1 MKRFPLMIA
10 ALAVPIL
17 LAIAGSK
24 NSQNTGALTPVLGNY
39 PDTSLALSTDTTD
52 TPDASP
58 MNTERINVST
68 STDFKGT
75 LEGNPVTGVVR
86 VTDAHPAGAYTVTV
100 RAFDSGGASATK
112 TFTLTVT
119 TPATCVPVRFAT
131 AALIAGHGPQSATV
145 GDFNGDGKQDLAV
158 ANSNTVSILLG
169 DGTGGFSAPTDFA
182 GGGNSHSVS
191 SSVVGDFNG
200 DGKQD
205 LAVINYPNSLSI
217 LLGDGAGGFTTTNYA
232 IGSYAVSIAV
242 GDFNGDGKQDL
253 AVANYGTGSDPN
265 TVSILLGDGAGG
277 FSART
282 NFPVG
287 SSPASVAVGDFNND
301 GKQDLAVANTGSNNV
316 SILLG
321 NGDGSFGAP
330 TNFAVGGGSP
340 LSVAVGDFNGDG
352 NQDLAVANSDTN
364 TVSILLGDGM
374 GGFSAP
380 TNFAVGMYAYAV
392 AVGDFNGDGKQDLA
406 VVNYLISNTVSI
418 LLGDGKGGFSAPT
431 DFAVGI
437 GPVSVAVGD
446 FNGDGK
452 QDLVLANYYSKNV
465 SVLRRVCELTL
476 TGAVSRK
483 THGGGTGTFDIDLPL
498 TGSPGIECRTTAGTN
513 DYTMVVTFSGAVTIN
528 GTPQAQVTSGTGCVG
543 SAGTCNGGTVAI
555 SANAVTIPL
564 TNVANA
570 QAINVTLFDVNGD
583 GNVVIPMGVLTG
595 DVNANRAVNAGDV
608 ALTKSRLGQLL
619 DATNFRADVNAN
631 GGINATDVSI
641 VKQNSG
647 TSLPP

>member
-131 AALIAGHGPQSATV
+131 AGLIAGHGPQSATV

-205 LAVINYPNSLSI
+205 LAV
-217 LLGDGAGGFTTTNYA
+217 
-232 IGSYAVSIAV
+232 
-242 GDFNGDGKQDL
+242 
-253 AVANYGTGSDPN
+253 
-265 TVSILLGDGAGG
+265 
-277 FSART
+277 
-282 NFPVG
+282 
-287 SSPASVAVGDFNND
+287 
-301 GKQDLAVANTGSNNV
+301 ANTGSNNV

-321 NGDGSFGAP
+321 NGDGSVGAP

-380 TNFAVGMYAYAV
+380 TNFAVGTYAYAV

-498 TGSPGIECRTTAGTN
+498 TASPGIECRTTAGTN

-608 ALTKSRLGQLL
+608 ALTKSRRGQ
-619 DATNFRADVNAN
+619 
-631 GGINATDVSI
+631 
-641 VKQNSG
+641 
-647 TSLPP
+647 

>member
-1 MKRFPLMIA
+1 MRNFLWGIGIFATPLI
-10 ALAVPIL
+10 
-17 LAIAGSK
+17 LAIAAPTNFRK
-24 NSQNTGALTPVLGNY
+24 AALTPVLGNY
-39 PDTSLALSTDTTD
+39 PNASLSLSTDTTV
-52 TPDASP
+52 TPDAP
-58 MNTERINVST
+58 PTNTTSINVST
-68 STDFKGT
+68 STNFKGK
-75 LEGNPVTGVVR
+75 LEGYPTTGVVR
-86 VTDAHPAGAYTVTV
+86 VTDAHPAGTYTVTV

-112 TFTLTVT
+112 TFALTVT
-119 TPATCVPVRFAT
+119 TPVTCVPVRFAT
-131 AALIAGHGPQSATV
+131 TSLVAGHGPQSATV

-158 ANSNTVSILLG
+158 ANSNTVAILLG
-169 DGTGGFSAPTDFA
+169 NGAGGFSAPTDFA

-232 IGSYAVSIAV
+232 IDSYAVSIAV

-253 AVANYGTGSDPN
+253 AVANYGTGSAQN

-282 NFPVG
+282 NFAVG
-287 SSPASVAVGDFNND
+287 TSPASVVVGDFNND
-301 GKQDLAVANTGSNNV
+301 GNQDLAVVNTGSNNV

-321 NGDGSFGAP
+321 NGDGSFSAP
-330 TNFAVGGGSP
+330 TNFPVGGGP
-340 LSVAVGDFNGDG
+340 LSMAMGDFNGDG
-352 NQDLAVANSDTN
+352 NQDLAVANSETN
-364 TVSILLGDGM
+364 TVSILLGDGK
-374 GGFSAP
+374 GGFSV
-380 TNFAVGMYAYAV
+380 TNLAVGTYDYAV
-392 AVGDFNGDGKQDLA
+392 AVGDFDGDGKQDLA

-418 LLGDGKGGFSAPT
+418 LLGDGKGGFSAPI

-446 FNGDGK
+446 FNADGK

-465 SVLRRVCELTL
+465 SVLRRVCDLTL

-483 THGGGTGTFDIDLPL
+483 THAGGTGTFDINLPL
-498 TGSPGIECRTTAGTN
+498 TGSPGIECRTTGGTN
-513 DYTMVVTFSGAVTIN
+513 DYTIVVTFSGAVTVT

-555 SANAVTIPL
+555 SANTVTIPL

-570 QAINVTLFDVNGD
+570 QTINVTLFDVSNGS
-583 GNVVIPMGVLTG
+583 NVVIPMGVLTG
-595 DVNANRAVNAGDV
+595 DVNGNGTVNAADV
-608 ALTKSRLGQLL
+608 AFAKAHLGQVV
-619 DATNFRADVNAN
+619 DGTNFRGDVNAS
-631 GGINATDVSI
+631 GIINATDVSI
-641 VKQNSG
+641 IKSHLG
-647 TSLPP
+647 TGLP